1 MEYPRPK
8 GTADLEERTG
18 HNAEDFLDIDDARDG
33 EEEQEEEEGR
43 WVLKSCSP
51 LIPGNDAAEYQVEYN
66 YGDYGVQ
73 EEEE

>member
-33 EEEQEEEEGR
+33 EEEQEEEDE
-43 WVLKSCSP
+43 
-51 LIPGNDAAEYQVEYN
+51 D
-66 YGDYGVQ
+66 
-73 EEEE
+73 